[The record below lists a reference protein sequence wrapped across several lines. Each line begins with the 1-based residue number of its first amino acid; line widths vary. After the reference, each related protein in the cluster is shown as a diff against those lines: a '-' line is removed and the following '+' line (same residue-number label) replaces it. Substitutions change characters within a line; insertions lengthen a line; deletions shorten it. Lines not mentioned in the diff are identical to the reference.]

1 MPVRSL
7 TEILDA
13 FRTLVHALQVGSR
26 SSEERV
32 GLTGAQL
39 FVLEK
44 LRNTNAMTVNELA
57 TATHTHQS
65 TVSVV
70 VSRLVEKELV
80 SRVRSPNDARVQ
92 QLSITKKGISKLD
105 RAPETVQEQ
114 LVSALKKLS
123 VHEQSQLAL
132 MLKRVLTEAGLSE
145 VKPELFLETKEKHHE
160 H

>member
-1 MPVRSL
+1 MPLRSL

-26 SSEERV
+26 SSGERV

-44 LRNTNAMTVNELA
+44 LRNTKGMTVNELA
-57 TATHTHQS
+57 AATHTHQS

-80 SRVRSPNDARVQ
+80 SRVRSPKDARVQ

-105 RAPETVQEQ
+105 RAPATVQEQ
-114 LVSALKKLS
+114 LVTALKMLS
-123 VHEQSQLAL
+123 VHEQSQLAR

-145 VKPELFLETKEKHHE
+145 IKPELFLEAKEKNNGR
-160 H
+160 

>member
-1 MPVRSL
+1 VPIRSL

-44 LRNTNAMTVNELA
+44 LRNTTGMTVNELA
-57 TATHTHQS
+57 AATHTHQS

-80 SRVRSPNDARVQ
+80 SRVRSPKDARVQ

-105 RAPETVQEQ
+105 RAPATVQEQ

-123 VHEQSQLAL
+123 DAEQIQLAR
-132 MLKRVLTEAGLSE
+132 MLKRVLTDAGLSE
-145 VKPELFLETKEKHHE
+145 VKPELFLEAKGKDHE